1 MIQLRKYSNMLLS
14 KLKYTFF
21 LFLVI
26 SFSML
31 ARPAAAQEDDPQ
43 PAEPITISASAA
55 FDGFYKGEFWVPVQI
70 NVSNSGPAVS
80 GRLEIVVGTS
90 TTRNNVI
97 YSSPIELPNQS
108 NKLLTTYVFLPN
120 VTNSLTIELVDERG
134 TAVAEARTNTLDRLN
149 GEALLYGVVSTEA
162 NELAFLEDIDGGRTD
177 AAVAFL
183 GIEDLPEAA
192 TAWNA
197 LDILIVHDVDSG
209 QLTAGQLAALE
220 GWVSTGGQ
228 LVVGG
233 GPAWQRTSA
242 ALTDLLPVTISGSQ
256 SLPDLPALSART
268 GIPFRDPGPYLITTS
283 SLRSGELLLHQDGLP
298 ILARQRH
305 GRGNVYFLALDPNLA
320 PLLDWDGSELVWAE
334 IAAVTPRLPAWA
346 NGAQNSYAAG
356 TAVSSLPE
364 LALPSALQLFFFLFI
379 YVIAVGPVNY
389 LVLRRMKRRELAW
402 VTIPALVLFFSVI
415 SYITGFQLRGN
426 EPIVN
431 EMSIAFG
438 RTDGEQLRV
447 QSLIGL
453 YSPQRD
459 TYNVILPA
467 TSMARPFDR
476 SFGGSLSGGGSLEA
490 VQRDGDLTLS
500 EVRVD
505 VSDIETF
512 VADSYQPAPDL
523 TGEAV
528 LRLDGTT
535 FRLEVNVQNNSDI
548 RFEKVVLLLGNS
560 TIRLGDLDPGES
572 DSHTQTLTSTEA
584 TAAAGTSAGF
594 SSGFVPSGP
603 GNSPLSQN
611 YEVLLG
617 TSNFYDDREVYPRW
631 QLLQAISPDYYGSTS
646 GWYPSGVA
654 TIVAWA
660 ETPQLEVTVE
670 ETDIVRSS
678 TTLYFLELPF
688 TQTVA
693 GGENVNVPKFLLN
706 WQVLGENGVYAPS
719 ISNLTLPPGWIEFEY
734 QPWPE
739 FQAMMVDGL
748 EIVLFRQ
755 GSQTTAPSP
764 RIQVWDWSETL
775 WVTLENGDWG
785 HTAVADP
792 LNYIGPGNAVRIR
805 LQNDSS
811 TSMDIQDIYPLISG
825 DF

>member
-1 MIQLRKYSNMLLS
+1 MLSSN
-14 KLKYTFF
+14 LKYTFF

-26 SFSML
+26 CFSL
-31 ARPAAAQEDDPQ
+31 LVLPVAAQEDNPEQ
-43 PAEPITISASAA
+43 AEPITISAAA
-55 FDGFYKGEFWVPVQI
+55 GFDGFYKSEFWVPVQI
-70 NVSNSGPAVS
+70 NVSNNGPAVT

-90 TTRNNVI
+90 STRSNNLI
-97 YSSPIELPNQS
+97 YSSPVELPNQS

-120 VTNSLTIELVDERG
+120 VTNALTIELVDERG
-134 TAVAEARTNTLDRLN
+134 TVIAEAQTNTLDRLN
-149 GEALLYGVVSTEA
+149 VDALLYGVVSTEA
-162 NELAFLEDIDGGRTD
+162 NELSFLEDIDGGRGE
-177 AAVAFL
+177 AAVGFL
-183 GIEDLPEAA
+183 GIEDLPEAG

-197 LDILIVHDVDSG
+197 LDILVVHDVDSG
-209 QLTAGQLAALE
+209 ELTAGQLAALE
-220 GWVSTGGQ
+220 GWISTGGQ
-228 LVVGG
+228 LVVSG

-256 SLPDLPALSART
+256 SLADLPALSTRT
-268 GIPFRDPGPYLITTS
+268 GVPFRDPGPYLVTTS

-298 ILARQRH
+298 LLARHRQ

-346 NGAQNSYAAG
+346 TGAQNSYAAG

-364 LALPSALQLFFFLFI
+364 LGLPSVIQLFFFLFI
-379 YVIAVGPVNY
+379 YVVAVGPVNY

-402 VTIPALVLFFSVI
+402 VTIPALVLFFSAV
-415 SYITGFQLRGN
+415 SYITGFQLKGN

-467 TSMARPFDR
+467 TAMARPFDR
-476 SFGGSLSGGGSLEA
+476 NFGGTLSGGGSLEA
-490 VQRDGDLTLS
+490 IQRAGDLTLS

-528 LRLDGTT
+528 LRLDGTA

-548 RFEKVVLLLGNS
+548 HFENVVLLLGS
-560 TIRLGDLDPGES
+560 TTFRLGDLGPGES
-572 DSHTQTLTSTEA
+572 DSHSQSLSTTEA
-584 TAAAGTSAGF
+584 SAAAGTSAGF
-594 SSGFVPSGP
+594 SSGFTPSGP
-603 GNSPLSQN
+603 GSSPLAQN
-611 YEVLLG
+611 YEVILG
-617 TSNFYDDREVYPRW
+617 TSNYYDDREVFPRW
-631 QLLQAISPDYYGSTS
+631 QLLQAISPDFYSSTP
-646 GWYPSGVA
+646 GWVPSGVA
-654 TIVAWA
+654 TIIAWA
-660 ETPQLEVTVE
+660 ETSQLDITVE
-670 ETDIVRSS
+670 ETETERSS

-693 GGENVNVPKFLLN
+693 GGEDVEVPKYLLD
-706 WQVLGENGVYAPS
+706 WQVLGESGIYAPA
-719 ISNLTLPPGWIEFEY
+719 INDLMLPPGWIEFEY

-739 FQAMMVDGL
+739 FQAMVVDGL
-748 EIVLFRQ
+748 EIVVSRRS
-755 GSQTTAPSP
+755 GSQSTTTSVPK
-764 RIQVWDWSETL
+764 IQVWDWSETL
-775 WVTLENGDWG
+775 WVTLEGGDWG

-805 LQNDSS
+805 LQNDNAE
-811 TSMDIQDIYPLISG
+811 TLDIREVYPLISG